1 MESNRNNVLTTSQ
14 TVFIIV
20 GSMLGIGILSLPADL
35 AKIAHNDG
43 WIGVVI
49 GSVYPFYMVICAL
62 IIFKDSPYQD
72 TNIIQISK
80 SYFGNIL
87 GSLLALVFSFQFL
100 AYIIITSTNMSNML
114 RVYLI
119 LFLEQ
124 YRLAIPILGIS
135 IYTASKGIKT
145 LGRINEIIFYS
156 SVPLILITVLAL
168 KQGSILNIKPILG
181 TPISSILK
189 ASVEPIYSFVGI
201 EIIFLIVPLMKDKNK
216 MKGSFLKAIFIII
229 YIYIWLSFISI
240 YYLGADIAQNLYWPT
255 LSLMETISIP
265 GISNFKFVFMFLWS
279 SVVFKTISNQNYF
292 FYYSLSNIFKKI
304 NANIFYILV
313 FLFCIISVS
322 RLDSFIL
329 IKKINKIISVFYLI
343 FNLIFITIITIIT
356 LIKNGGQ
363 NEKVYPKVR
372 EKIESQ

>member
-1 MESNRNNVLTTSQ
+1 MENKVKNILTTSQ
-14 TVFIIV
+14 TVFIIA

-49 GSVYPFYMVICAL
+49 SSVYPFYMVICAL
-62 IIFKDSPYQD
+62 IIFKDSSYQD

-124 YRLAIPILGIS
+124 YRLAIPILAIS

-156 SVPLILITVLAL
+156 SIPLILITVLAL
-168 KQGSILNIKPILG
+168 KQGNILNIKPILG

-201 EIIFLIVPLMKDKNK
+201 EIIFLIVPLMKDKSK
-216 MKGSFLKAIFIII
+216 IKGSFLKAIFIIV
-229 YIYIWLSFISI
+229 YIYIWLNFISI

-279 SVVFKTISNQNYF
+279 SVVFKTIANQNYF

-304 NANIFYILV
+304 NPHIFYILV
-313 FLFCIISVS
+313 FLFCTISVS

-329 IKKINKIISVFYLI
+329 IKKINKTISVFYLI

-356 LIKNGGQ
+356 FIKNGGK
-363 NEKVYPKVR
+363 NEKASSKANENLR
-372 EKIESQ
+372 E